1 MRDKIIFLLI
11 FFIFCQ
17 KKEEVYIQ
25 GWVSKMEFTKD
36 DVRYFQEVV
45 VYNYK
50 GFKMIPKVFINDL
63 LLPLIN
69 EPFTYAFYGNYLPFE
84 SGKNYK
90 LKIEHEVGN
99 AYSEVFMPKDFEIL
113 YPKEETIIKN
123 FYGNYLPFE
132 SGKNYKLKIEHE
144 GGNAYSEVFM
154 PKDFEILYPKEETII
169 KKSELPFK
177 VIWQKSE
184 GASWYE
190 VVIWIEYDFLYPNG
204 EDDDFTFSLDTVLKD
219 TFLIIDAQRIF
230 PGYVAEILSGEG
242 NITVYSGTGP
252 ALKPGEKGNIKGFG
266 YGFFNA
272 LYSPEDHTF
281 YIEAEPKVKKLSF
294 RKEKILE
301 KLKNR

>member
-25 GWVSKMEFTKD
+25 GWVSKMEFEKN
-36 DVRYFQEVV
+36 DVRYYREVG

-63 LLPLIN
+63 FLPLIN
-69 EPFTYAFYGNYLPFE
+69 EPFTYALYGNYSPFE

-90 LKIEHEVGN
+90 LKVEHEGGK
-99 AYSEVFMPKDFEIL
+99 AYGEVFMPKDFEIL
-113 YPKEETIIKN
+113 YPQ
-123 FYGNYLPFE
+123 
-132 SGKNYKLKIEHE
+132 
-144 GGNAYSEVFM
+144 
-154 PKDFEILYPKEETII
+154 EETII

-184 GASWYE
+184 GADWYE
-190 VVIWIEYDFLYPNG
+190 AVISIEYDFLLANG
-204 EDDDFTFSLDTVLKD
+204 EEDDFTFSLDTVLKD

-230 PGYVAEILSGEG
+230 PIYVAEILSGEG

-272 LYSPEDHTF
+272 LYSPEDRTF
-281 YIEAEPKVKKLSF
+281 YIEAEPKIKKLSF